1 MPFDSF
7 RVSKSKKSSTK
18 RIVLKI
24 QSFTARCLR
33 KKCDSSRLSNTSSRL
48 SSHNFRSVHSKPVN
62 KNSVIRFS
70 KPRTFDKTLLQ
81 YNERITTGQ
90 RNKKPIRNR
99 NSCMFTSKN
108 IKNHTCNTVDV
119 ATDAFRSRHKRDKL
133 LKLIKQ
139 WITIQSVPQLGRS

>member
-1 MPFDSF
+1 MAFNSF
-7 RVSKSKKSSTK
+7 RVSKSKT
-18 RIVLKI
+18 RIHKKNFLKNTI
-24 QSFTARCLR
+24 IYSKMFTQ
-33 KKCDSSRLSNTSSRL
+33 KCDSSWFSNTSSRL
-48 SSHNFRSVHSKPVN
+48 LSHNFRSVHSKPVN
-62 KNSVIRFS
+62 NNSVICFS
-70 KPRTFDKTLLQ
+70 KPRIFDKTLLQ

-90 RNKKPIRNR
+90 RNKNPIRNR